1 MNKLDSMS
9 CIWSLLLGHD
19 VSDKMSIRIEEL
31 SGLSP
36 KTLWERD
43 LDSFMEEWEKCLDA
57 DTAHRASAQKE
68 VKGKGRAKA
77 AKKKAAYS
85 DDDDEDVRASHA
97 STLTE
102 C

>member
-1 MNKLDSMS
+1 
-9 CIWSLLLGHD
+9 
-19 VSDKMSIRIEEL
+19 
-31 SGLSP
+31 
-36 KTLWERD
+36 
-43 LDSFMEEWEKCLDA
+43 MEEWEKCLDA
-57 DTAHRASAQKE
+57 DIAHRASAKKE
-68 VKGKGRAKA
+68 IKGKGRAKA